1 MFEVEESHSKE
12 AAKYAGSMAG
22 EYLESI
28 GKFSL
33 EEMSGEEWQTFC
45 EVMCC
50 NFKMKEMELN
60 TEAPF

>member
-1 MFEVEESHSKE
+1 MFEVEERHSKE

-33 EEMSGEEWQTFC
+33 DTLSGDEWAEFC
-45 EVMCC
+45 EIMCC
-50 NFKMKEMELN
+50 NFLMKKIEFED
-60 TEAPF
+60 EVPF

>member
-1 MFEVEESHSKE
+1 MFEVEEVHSKE

-33 EEMSGEEWQTFC
+33 EEMNSDEWQTFC

-50 NFKMKEMELN
+50 NFKRKEMELN
-60 TEAPF
+60 TEIPF